1 MEGFKPVKGYENL
14 YEISSNGEIYSL
26 TKRVILRT
34 HIGCHG
40 YAEVRMK
47 KNGKVKHKTIH
58 RLLALNFI
66 PNPLNKP
73 CIDHIDGNKLNNSL
87 DNLRWCSHK
96 ENSNNPHCLKLFSE
110 SAARA
115 WKNGRKMSE
124 DAIRKR
130 NESHYKPINQY
141 SRDGKFIKTWRSI
154 KDAAISLNLHATS
167 ISSVCRGNTRSK
179 TVGGYIFKYLWLD
192 RPEDQKSHITVDAY
206 EAMQYGSEPLAKIK
220 KIK

>member
-26 TKRVILRT
+26 TKRVILRS
-34 HIGCHG
+34 HIGRSG

-47 KNGKVKHKTIH
+47 KNGKVKHENIH

-73 CIDHIDGNKLNNSL
+73 CVDHIDGNKLNNSL

-96 ENSNNPHCLKLFSE
+96 ENSNNPNAIRKFSE
-110 SAARA
+110 SAKRA
-115 WKNGRKMSE
+115 WKNGRIMSN
-124 DAIRKR
+124 DAIKKR
-130 NESHYKPINQY
+130 NESHYKAIIQY
-141 SRDGKFIKTWRSI
+141 TLEWQYIQTWKSI
-154 KDAAISLNLHATS
+154 KDA
-167 ISSVCRGNTRSK
+167 SK
-179 TVGGYIFKYLWLD
+179 FLGICHSQICEACVGKRVKTAKGFIFKFAD
-192 RPEDQKSHITVDAY
+192 RQEDQKSRFTVDSD